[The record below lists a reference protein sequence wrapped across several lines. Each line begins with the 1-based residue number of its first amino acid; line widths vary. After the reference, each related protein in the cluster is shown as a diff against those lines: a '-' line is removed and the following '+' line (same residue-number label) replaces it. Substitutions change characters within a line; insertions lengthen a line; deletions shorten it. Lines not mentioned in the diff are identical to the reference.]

1 MYELSRVRLRSVG
14 PTGARFPDI
23 VLDLRGAG
31 RPVEHHQDSVFGDAA
46 PVLRPSP
53 ATVILLENGGGKS
66 VLLKLIFSV
75 LLPDRRQTLGTTN
88 TRVLDNFVL
97 AKDVSHIVLEW
108 MDVSTGK
115 LLLTGKVMEW
125 RQQSAS
131 AAIDALKQQWYCL
144 RPNDGMSLDVLPFKA
159 AGQPLRMAAYKR
171 ELHEAYAA
179 DQSLELAWFS
189 HQGDW
194 KERLQQLDIDPEL
207 FRYQR
212 AMNVDEGE
220 AANALTLDSDAKFVE
235 FLLGVVVRTK
245 ELDPLAALVNDHVQ
259 RLANRGALV
268 TERAFVAGALDLL
281 GPVDAA
287 GRALKDSVRAY
298 KEAELALAR
307 FAAQVRARAEVEEG
321 KEEVLGKESERTR
334 KEVALAA
341 RHKKECE
348 DIQTELSRLLAE
360 MRLSEANALVETC
373 DRQLVQAQ
381 EEWKAW
387 EATPKV
393 LEHDV
398 SAAAVKD
405 LTALVVATEEKA
417 RPALKERDDAAR
429 RLARA
434 LLAGADEA
442 AAVEATELEQRD
454 LHKEK
459 LATARATARDELKT
473 AVVAENTADGCLKDI
488 AEVMARVS
496 DAVTE
501 GLLSEAEALPSRLRE
516 VRDELGKLRSR
527 IADLEKEREE
537 LTAREATTQDELR
550 EAAEEAAERKQARD
564 KASSDHEE
572 AVRRTRD
579 LENEPRT
586 LELLD
591 SEQAD
596 FDRDAEELRRR
607 LSETLSA
614 AERDITALNA
624 AEYADERARLALAD
638 GELLPP
644 PEVIGDA
651 CALLKDA
658 GIIATSGWQYLA
670 GIPDL
675 QRRREWVRRSPHLAA
690 GVILNDPADLPK
702 AESLLAE
709 LRPQPTVHVAV
720 ATTRAFGE
728 AGADPIASVA
738 TAIPLHPALH
748 DPEAAAAEHRQIE
761 LRHAERISEL
771 MDLQARRTADQ
782 RLLHRVEEWR
792 AAYPVGSLAALEQ
805 KWADTR
811 RLHAQALDIVTA
823 CQTALKAVQ
832 NRRGEVGK
840 ELPELYGAEKKLDK
854 QERQLAD
861 LSVQTGRVPAL
872 AEKEKNARA
881 QAEAHHK
888 KAEEAE
894 KLAEQ
899 HQTQVSEHG
908 RSADEARRTVRSLN
922 ERRAKLPGGEE
933 VPVSDPVPDLSIAL
947 LDSAYAQ
954 AVQNYTRVEVG
965 SDLLKEK
972 SDAEGRAA
980 RANAA
985 YLALGERVRVRA
997 AALLKTPQGSEE
1009 SARAAQTDSAERL
1022 VKLREKAKENAV
1034 VARSRCG
1041 DQFDEAT
1048 KRVTSRVLLP
1058 EAPADIPRCIA
1069 AAEHAAA
1076 RSAAALQAH
1085 AECEKEH
1092 VEAEQRL
1099 EEAQT
1104 AARSFR
1110 FITGT
1115 VAGDTEHAADA
1126 AAPGSVDVEPYSRD
1140 AESAQYAYTV
1150 LRKAVTSTATACEAD
1165 ERALEER
1172 AGALQR
1178 HATAAEFK
1186 DLLLPVQSQIRVS
1199 GWQTTAARAGEW
1211 AEALHPRLLSLDED
1225 LEQTEVHRRLIV
1237 DNLRGL
1243 VSNALNTLRR
1253 AQRVSRLPDTLGD
1266 WSGEEFLRFRFRQT
1280 DDVHLTEALAQV
1292 IDEAAAG
1299 QNTDGRTV
1307 KRDGMSLLLRGVRAA
1322 VPRGFHVEVL
1332 KPDAVLRTER
1342 VRVSE
1347 IKDVFSGGQVL
1358 TAAILLYCTMAALR
1372 ANDRGHVRHTHSGV
1386 LFLDNPI
1393 GRANADYLLD
1403 LQRKV
1408 AEALGVQLIYTTGLS
1423 DDNTLKR
1430 FPLVLRLRNDA
1441 DLRTGRKYLTVAQR
1455 VQEQLD
1461 ALDAP
1466 DGGGRITATRIMH
1479 LGADSGASDGNNTDE
1494 DGHDPDGEGDADE
1507 AARD

>member
-14 PTGARFPDI
+14 PTGARFPDV
-23 VLDLRGAG
+23 VLDLGGAG
-31 RPVEHHQDSVFGDAA
+31 RPVEHYQDSVFGDA
-46 PVLRPSP
+46 PPLLRPSP

-108 MDVSTGK
+108 MNVSTGK

-131 AAIDALKQQWYCL
+131 AAVDALKQQWYCL
-144 RPNDGMSLDVLPFKA
+144 RPNDGMSLDVLPFKDE
-159 AGQPLRMAAYKR
+159 GQPLRMAAYKR

-235 FLLGVVVRTK
+235 FLLGVVIRTK
-245 ELDPLAALVNDHVQ
+245 ELDPLASLVNDHVQ
-259 RLANRGALV
+259 RLANRGTLV

-298 KEAELALAR
+298 TEAELALVR

-321 KEEVLGKESERTR
+321 KQEVLGKESERTR
-334 KEVALAA
+334 KELALAA
-341 RHKKECE
+341 HHKEECE
-348 DIQTELSRLLAE
+348 DIEAELSRLLAE
-360 MRLSEANALVETC
+360 MRLSEANALVGTC
-373 DRQLVQAQ
+373 DTQLVQAQ

-387 EATPKV
+387 GATPKV

-459 LATARATARDELKT
+459 LATARAIARDELKT

-501 GLLSEAEALPSRLRE
+501 GLLPDAEALPSCLRE
-516 VRDELGKLRSR
+516 VGDELGKLRRR

-537 LTAREATTQDELR
+537 LTEREATAQDELR
-550 EAAEEAAERKQARD
+550 EAAEEAAGRKQARD

-572 AVRRTRD
+572 AVRRTRK

-596 FDRDAEELRRR
+596 LDRDAEELRRR
-607 LSETLSA
+607 LSETISA

-644 PEVIGDA
+644 PAVIADA
-651 CALLKDA
+651 CGFLKDA

-675 QRRREWVRRSPHLAA
+675 ERRRAWVRRSPHLAA
-690 GVILNDPADLPK
+690 GVLLNDPADLPK

-709 LRPQPTVHVAV
+709 LSPQPTVHVAV
-720 ATTRAFGE
+720 ATTRAFDE

-771 MDLQARRTADQ
+771 RDLQARRTADQ

-792 AAYPVGSLAALEQ
+792 ATYPVGSLATLEQ

-811 RLHAQALDIVTA
+811 RLHAEALDIVTA
-823 CQTALKAVQ
+823 CQNALKAVQ

-854 QERQLAD
+854 QERRLVD

-894 KLAEQ
+894 ELAEQ

-922 ERRAKLPGGEE
+922 ERRAMLPGGEE

-985 YLALGERVRVRA
+985 YLALDERVRVRA

-1034 VARSRCG
+1034 VTHSRCR

-1048 KRVTSRVLLP
+1048 KRVTSRVLL

-1069 AAEHAAA
+1069 AAEHASA
-1076 RSAAALQAH
+1076 RSVAALQAH
-1085 AECEKEH
+1085 AEREKEH

-1126 AAPGSVDVEPYSRD
+1126 TAPGCADVEPYPGD
-1140 AESAQYAYTV
+1140 AESAQHAYTV
-1150 LRKAVTSTATACEAD
+1150 LRKAVTSAARTRETD

-1199 GWQTTAARAGEW
+1199 GWQATAARAGEW

-1280 DDVHLTEALAQV
+1280 DDVHLAEALAEV

-1299 QNTDGRTV
+1299 QNTDGRAV

-1372 ANDRGHVRHTHSGV
+1372 ANDRGHVQHTHSGV

-1441 DLRTGRKYLTVAQR
+1441 DLRTGRKYLMVAQR

-1466 DGGGRITATRIMH
+1466 DGGGKITATRIMY
-1479 LGADSGASDGNNTDE
+1479 LGADSCDLAREATND
-1494 DGHDPDGEGDADE
+1494 DGHDPDGGGGADE